1 MNEENKRDNERPFKK
16 TNRFKKRKENL
27 KKSLEKN
34 ESSGEEN
41 GPNSTQNF
49 TNKTTNKRTNTNA
62 KSHKKGAKKLT
73 NINGESAFDNFFAD
87 DSDGGEFFDDFFA
100 DDTAKNLNNLKNTNL
115 QTNKKNGKNRKKSQN
130 SKKANEIATGAENLA
145 NLGDKSAI
153 NSALANKQ
161 TKNLQGANSQ
171 SQSSQ
176 NGTNSQNGAN
186 LQNQNS
192 QNGESQKQ
200 TNGSK
205 KSKKRKKAT
214 QTIKLNGEEPWQKA
228 ILSTIEANKA
238 MHDLRLNPL
247 KYINS
252 SSDTIKITPLGG
264 LGEIG
269 ANMTI
274 FETAT
279 SAIIVDVGMSF
290 PDENMLGV
298 DILIPDFDYV
308 RKIKDKIKGIIITHA
323 HEDHIGAMPYFFK
336 EFQFPIYA
344 TPLPLGMISNKFEEH
359 GLKSE
364 RSYFRPVEKRKI
376 YEIGDFEVE
385 FIHITH
391 SIIDA
396 SALAITT
403 RAGTIIHTGDFKIDH
418 TPIDGYPSDLNRLAY
433 YGDRGVMLLMSD
445 STNSHRDGVTKSES
459 SVGRTFDTIFRNSH
473 GRVIMS
479 TFSSNIHRVYQAIER
494 GVKYGR
500 KVCVIGRSMERNLW
514 TAIELGYVN
523 LDKKI
528 FIDPEEVDKYPEN
541 EVLIVTT
548 GSQGET
554 MSALYRMATD
564 EHKYIKIK
572 PTDKV
577 IISAKA
583 IPGNENSVSTVLNF
597 LLKSG
602 AKVAY
607 QDFSEIHVSG
617 HASIEEQKLIFS
629 LVKPKFFLPVHG
641 EYNHIVKHK
650 ETAMECGI
658 DERNIYL
665 MSDGD
670 QMEVCQKY
678 LKRVKTVK
686 TGKVFIDNQINKQIS
701 DDIVK
706 HRQNLA
712 DAGMVV
718 IIAQIDKNEKSLI
731 KTRVVSYGLVDEKQ
745 SSEFAKD
752 MEGVIEQ
759 FLANLK
765 NEILL
770 DNRVLE
776 SQIRQAVRKH
786 IFRKT
791 KKYPTIVP
799 VIYLM

>member
-1 MNEENKRDNERPFKK
+1 MEENRNENGVERLKK
-16 TNRFKKRKENL
+16 SNRYKKRKENL
-27 KKSLEKN
+27 KKSIASEGSAGDVEFGGEHENGSHKN
-34 ESSGEEN
+34 KGAKNGQNSARSKGSKNGSRNGSNSSGGSSRGDTDGANGTHFDGAYPKSNEN
-41 GPNSTQNF
+41 GAGGSNLNRDGRAKLGG
-49 TNKTTNKRTNTNA
+49 NNA
-62 KSHKKGAKKLT
+62 KSANSNASDDNSSDAQKKKKHKKRSNMPKSLT
-73 NINGESAFDNFFAD
+73 GN
-87 DSDGGEFFDDFFA
+87 
-100 DDTAKNLNNLKNTNL
+100 
-115 QTNKKNGKNRKKSQN
+115 
-130 SKKANEIATGAENLA
+130 
-145 NLGDKSAI
+145 
-153 NSALANKQ
+153 
-161 TKNLQGANSQ
+161 
-171 SQSSQ
+171 
-176 NGTNSQNGAN
+176 
-186 LQNQNS
+186 
-192 QNGESQKQ
+192 
-200 TNGSK
+200 
-205 KSKKRKKAT
+205 
-214 QTIKLNGEEPWQKA
+214 EPWQKA
-228 ILSTIEANKA
+228 MEEAIAENKLI
-238 MHDLRLNPL
+238 HEERLHPL
-247 KYINS
+247 KNANR
-252 SSDTIKITPLGG
+252 SDETVRITPLGG

-269 ANMTI
+269 ANMTV
-274 FETAT
+274 FETNT

-290 PDENMLGV
+290 PEESMLGV

-308 RKIKDKIKGIIITHA
+308 RKIKNKIKGILITHA

-359 GLKSE
+359 GLKAE
-364 RSYFRPVEKRKI
+364 RSYFRPVQKRQL
-376 YEIGDFEVE
+376 YQIGDFEVE

-403 RAGTIIHTGDFKIDH
+403 KAGTIIHTGDFKIDH
-418 TPIDGYPSDLNRLAY
+418 TPIDGYPTDLNRLAY

-445 STNSHRDGVTKSES
+445 STNSHKEGITKSES
-459 SVGRTFDTIFRNSH
+459 SVGKTFDTIFSSCK

-500 KVCVIGRSMERNLW
+500 KVCVIGRSMERNLF
-514 TAIELGYVN
+514 TAMELGYVN

-528 FIDPEEVDKYPEN
+528 FVDADQVSKYPDN

-572 PTDKV
+572 STDQV

-583 IPGNENSVSTVLNF
+583 IPGNESSVSTVLNY

-617 HASIEEQKLIFS
+617 HASIEEQKLMLRLI
-629 LVKPKFFLPVHG
+629 KPKFFLPVHG

-658 DERNIYL
+658 EEKNIYL
-665 MSDGD
+665 MNDGD
-670 QMEVCQKY
+670 QMEVCEKY

-701 DDIVK
+701 DEIVK

-712 DAGMVV
+712 DAGVAV
-718 IIAQIDKNEKSLI
+718 IIAQIDKNEKRLI
-731 KTRVVSYGLVDEKQ
+731 QTRVITYGLVAENQTAHFTKEMQ
-745 SSEFAKD
+745 
-752 MEGVIEQ
+752 GIIEQ

-765 NEILL
+765 DEFLL
-770 DNRVLE
+770 DHWALE
-776 SQIRQAVRKH
+776 GKIRQAVRKH
-786 IFRKT
+786 IFRKI

>member
-1 MNEENKRDNERPFKK
+1 MEENRNENGVERLKK
-16 TNRFKKRKENL
+16 SNRYKKRKENL
-27 KKSLEKN
+27 KKSIASEGSAGGA
-34 ESSGEEN
+34 EFGSEHEN
-41 GPNSTQNF
+41 GSRKN
-49 TNKTTNKRTNTNA
+49 
-62 KSHKKGAKKLT
+62 KGAKNAQNSARSKGSK
-73 NINGESAFDNFFAD
+73 NGFRNGSN
-87 DSDGGEFFDDFFA
+87 SVGGA
-100 DDTAKNLNNLKNTNL
+100 SNGGLNATHSNGAGGSNLNRDGRAKP
-115 QTNKKNGKNRKKSQN
+115 SAN
-130 SKKANEIATGAENLA
+130 S
-145 NLGDKSAI
+145 
-153 NSALANKQ
+153 
-161 TKNLQGANSQ
+161 TKGANS
-171 SQSSQ
+171 SAADDASSVD
-176 NGTNSQNGAN
+176 A
-186 LQNQNS
+186 
-192 QNGESQKQ
+192 QK
-200 TNGSK
+200 K
-205 KSKKRKKAT
+205 KKHKKRSNMPKSLT
-214 QTIKLNGEEPWQKA
+214 GNEPWQKA
-228 ILSTIEANKA
+228 MDDAIAQNKLI
-238 MHDLRLNPL
+238 HEERLHPL
-247 KYINS
+247 KDANR
-252 SSDTIKITPLGG
+252 SDETVRITPLGG

-269 ANMTI
+269 ANMTV
-274 FETAT
+274 FETNT

-290 PDENMLGV
+290 PEESMLGV

-308 RKIKDKIKGIIITHA
+308 RKIKNKIKGIIITHA

-359 GLKSE
+359 GLKAE
-364 RSYFRPVEKRKI
+364 RSYFRPVQKRQL
-376 YEIGDFEVE
+376 YQIGDFEVE

-403 RAGTIIHTGDFKIDH
+403 KAGTIIHTGDFKIDH
-418 TPIDGYPSDLNRLAY
+418 TPIDGYPTDLNRLAY

-445 STNSHRDGVTKSES
+445 STNSHKEGITKSES
-459 SVGRTFDTIFRNSH
+459 SVGKTFDTIFSSCK

-494 GVKYGR
+494 GIKYGR
-500 KVCVIGRSMERNLW
+500 KVCVIGRSMERNLF
-514 TAIELGYVN
+514 TAMELGYVN

-528 FIDPEEVDKYPEN
+528 FVDADQVSKYPDN

-572 PTDKV
+572 STDQV

-583 IPGNENSVSTVLNF
+583 IPGNESSVSTVLNY

-617 HASIEEQKLIFS
+617 HASIEEQKLMLRLI
-629 LVKPKFFLPVHG
+629 KPKFFLPVHG

-658 DERNIYL
+658 EEKNIYL
-665 MSDGD
+665 MNDGD
-670 QMEVCQKY
+670 QMEVCEKY

-701 DDIVK
+701 DEIVK

-712 DAGMVV
+712 DAGVAV
-718 IIAQIDKNEKSLI
+718 IIAQIDKNEKRLI
-731 KTRVVSYGLVDEKQ
+731 QTRVITYGLVADNQTAYFTKEMQ
-745 SSEFAKD
+745 
-752 MEGVIEQ
+752 GIIEQ

-765 NEILL
+765 DEILL
-770 DNRVLE
+770 DHWALE
-776 SQIRQAVRKH
+776 GKIRQAVRKH
-786 IFRKT
+786 IFRKI